1 MFLISDGWKASLISE
16 HFGDFPIRV
25 RMGSVDPVRKTAPKS
40 QHPWRLF
47 KGDDL
52 THPVEMFIHIME
64 FKNAQNPNGIG
75 PDYENT
81 GGENGVDPS
90 AKLIKCVLGHIPDP
104 KYSDAPDGDPPPSM
118 NTPGLVINSIL
129 FCWLFKIKDRC
140 KKVRFQQTHNQGLC
154 QLLLTVSWDLRA

>member
-1 MFLISDGWKASLISE
+1 
-16 HFGDFPIRV
+16 
-25 RMGSVDPVRKTAPKS
+25 MGSVDPVRKTAPKS

-52 THPVEMFIHIME
+52 TYPVEMFIHIME

-104 KYSDAPDGDPPPSM
+104 KYSDAPDGDPPPSI
-118 NTPGLVINSIL
+118 NTPGLATSSIFFCFL
-129 FCWLFKIKDRC
+129 FVK
-140 KKVRFQQTHNQGLC
+140 TH
-154 QLLLTVSWDLRA
+154 